1 MLTKKLFEELDLLS
15 RHIRV
20 LQVVMEN
27 QPIGIMRIAKILG
40 IEEYEV
46 RHSLSVLE
54 NNGLIRPTSRGAVIE
69 DNAKEKILNMVEDLQ
84 EIENTTKLVRSLLLK
99 LVI

>member
-54 NNGLIRPTSRGAVIE
+54 DNGLIRPTSKGAVME
-69 DNAKEKILNMVEDLQ
+69 DNAKEKILSMVEDLQ